1 MAARERGTQPPARTR
16 NARQRDL
23 PVAADARVVRFGEAR
38 DVPHDWRE
46 ALLVWERAG
55 IPHVLVT
62 VIETLGSTP
71 REAGAKMVVRADAQ
85 SGTIGGGNL
94 EFQAAAIARRML
106 AEGARE
112 PVTEKVL
119 LGPDLGQ
126 CCGGGAT
133 LFLEPMGQAAVTLA
147 LFGAGH
153 VGQAL
158 VHVLEGTG
166 VRIIWIDPRAD
177 AFPAVLPEGVSAI
190 TATEPSS
197 EVERLPGGS
206 HVLVMTHSHD
216 LDFAILSSILRRG
229 GFASVGLIG
238 SETKWARFRRRLL
251 DAGLPKETV
260 DAVICPIGIPGVGGK
275 RPAEIAI
282 AAAARLLQGNSG
294 TPE

>member
-1 MAARERGTQPPARTR
+1 MASRIRPVTQT
-16 NARQRDL
+16 
-23 PVAADARVVRFGEAR
+23 AAASDRIVRFSGAT
-38 DVPHDWRE
+38 DVPEDWRE

-62 VIETLGSTP
+62 VIEALGSTP

-85 SGTIGGGNL
+85 SGSIGGGNL
-94 EFQAAAIARRML
+94 EYQAAVIARRL
-106 AEGARE
+106 LEEGRRE

-133 LFLEPMGQAAVTLA
+133 LFFEPLGQPALTVA

-158 VHVLEGTG
+158 VRVLEGTG
-166 VRIIWIDPRAD
+166 VRVLWIDPRPE
-177 AFPAVLPEGVSAI
+177 AFPAVLPQGVSAI
-190 TATEPSS
+190 MTADPAA
-197 EVERLPGGS
+197 EVAVLPRGV
-206 HVLVMTHSHD
+206 HALIMTHSHD
-216 LDFAILSSILRRG
+216 LDFAVLAATLRRG

-238 SETKWARFRRRLL
+238 SDTKWARFRRRLAE
-251 DAGLPKETV
+251 AGIPKETIA
-260 DAVICPIGIPGVGGK
+260 AVICPIGIPGVGGK

-282 AAAARLLQGNSG
+282 ATAARLLQHQ
-294 TPE
+294 PAHAEQE

>member
-1 MAARERGTQPPARTR
+1 MATPARGKQVSASTTS
-16 NARQRDL
+16 
-23 PVAADARVVRFGEAR
+23 ARVVRFGAAS

-62 VIETLGSTP
+62 VIEALGSTP

-85 SGTIGGGNL
+85 SGSIGGGNL
-94 EFQAAAIARRML
+94 EFQAAETARRLL
-106 AEGARE
+106 AEGVRG

-133 LFLEPMGQAAVTLA
+133 LFFEPMGQPSITLA

-153 VGQAL
+153 VGRAL
-158 VHVLEGTG
+158 VRILDGTG
-166 VRIIWIDPRAD
+166 IRVIWIDSRAD
-177 AFPAVLPEGVSAI
+177 AFPAELPDLVSAV

-197 EVERLPGGS
+197 EIGLLPEGC
-206 HVLVMTHSHD
+206 HCLVMTHSHD
-216 LDFAILSSILRRG
+216 LDYAIILSLLRRG

-251 DAGLPKETV
+251 DAGVPKEPV
-260 DAVICPIGIPGVGGK
+260 DSVTCPIGLPGVDGK

-282 AAAARLLQGNSG
+282 AAAAVLLQAKAEV
-294 TPE
+294 PA

>member
-1 MAARERGTQPPARTR
+1 MASRDQRTKPTAPSR
-16 NARQRDL
+16 DARQRAL
-23 PVAADARVVRFGEAR
+23 PAAADARVVRFGGAG

-62 VIETLGSTP
+62 VIEALGSTP
-71 REAGAKMVVRADAQ
+71 REAGVKMVVRADAQ

-94 EFQAAAIARRML
+94 EFQAAMIARRLL

-133 LFLEPMGQAAVTLA
+133 LFLEPMGQPAVTLA

-158 VHVLEGTG
+158 VRVLEGTG
-166 VRIIWIDPRAD
+166 VRVIWIDSRPD
-177 AFPAVLPEGVSAI
+177 AFPAMLSEGVSAI

-197 EVERLPGGS
+197 EVEHLPGGS
-206 HVLVMTHSHD
+206 HVSCD
-216 LDFAILSSILRRG
+216 
-229 GFASVGLIG
+229 
-238 SETKWARFRRRLL
+238 
-251 DAGLPKETV
+251 DALP
-260 DAVICPIGIPGVGGK
+260 
-275 RPAEIAI
+275 
-282 AAAARLLQGNSG
+282 
-294 TPE
+294 